1 MTETH
6 NYHSAK
12 EAYEQAAVILYP
24 YNAAYRIAA
33 DLSRQIEQKKQKLSR
48 CAHLV
53 ASRYGEEINELR
65 LTLHGGGGGHGVYN
79 SHVIYLRRYEQ
90 LCTMTRKRREHQ
102 Q

>member
-1 MTETH
+1 MEDTMTESH

-53 ASRYGEEINELR
+53 ASRYGEERAPAIMLR
-65 LTLHGGGGGHGVYN
+65 
-79 SHVIYLRRYEQ
+79 
-90 LCTMTRKRREHQ
+90 
-102 Q
+102 